1 MAGAMRGSAGG
12 HDGEFGQYDE
22 SAQHWPCDLLI
33 TGFGPFPRVPRNP
46 SGVLAK
52 ALAREWGLRGW
63 RVCAHKFE
71 TAYASVE
78 RDIPRLAALKP
89 RMVLMLGVAPRARRL
104 RVELRAINRRAIGAK
119 DARAAQ
125 PGTPV
130 IAPGGPA
137 FCAGRHRGSVLVQ
150 RLLSA
155 GVDARISRDAG
166 RYLCNF
172 AYWQMLHALP
182 CAKVVFVHIPLP
194 RTGKRGDF
202 RPSMVQMLTALR
214 AMLRGGL

>member
-22 SAQHWPCDLLI
+22 SAPQKRCDLLI
-33 TGFGPFPRVPRNP
+33 TGFGPFPRVACNP
-46 SGVLAK
+46 SGVLAQ
-52 ALAREWGLRGW
+52 ALGARLGAASH
-63 RVCAHKFE
+63 VFE

-119 DARAAQ
+119 DARAAL
-125 PGTPV
+125 PKTPV
-130 IAPGGPA
+130 ITPGAPA
-137 FCAGRHRGSVLVQ
+137 FCAGRHKGDVLVQ
-150 RLLSA
+150 RLRSA
-155 GVDARISRDAG
+155 GVATRISRDAG

-172 AYWQMLHALP
+172 AYWRMLEVLP
-182 CAKVVFVHIPLP
+182 AAKVVFVHIPLP
-194 RTGKRGDF
+194 RTGKRGDT
-202 RPSMVQMLTALR
+202 RPSLMRMLIALR
-214 AMLRGGL
+214 AVLRGRL

>member
-22 SAQHWPCDLLI
+22 SAPQKRCDLLI
-33 TGFGPFPRVPRNP
+33 TGFGPFPRVACNP
-46 SGVLAK
+46 SGVLAQ
-52 ALAREWGLRGW
+52 ALGARLG
-63 RVCAHKFE
+63 VASHVFE

-78 RDIPRLAALKP
+78 RDMPSLAALKP

-119 DARAAQ
+119 DARAAL
-125 PGTPV
+125 PKTPV
-130 IAPGGPA
+130 ITPGAPA
-137 FCAGRHRGSVLVQ
+137 FQAGRHKGGVLVQ
-150 RLLSA
+150 RLRGA
-155 GVDARISRDAG
+155 GVAARLSRDAG

-172 AYWQMLHALP
+172 AYWQMLAALP
-182 CAKVVFVHIPLP
+182 RTRVVFVHVSLP
-194 RTGKRGDF
+194 RTGKRGDTG
-202 RPSMVQMLTALR
+202 PSLVQMLTALR